1 VHVLVAPDKFKGSL
15 TAAEVAGHIVTG
27 LRRVAGD
34 RLTAACVPVADGGDG
49 TLDAALA
56 AGFERVPVRASGPTG
71 EPVAAAYGRRGD
83 VAVVELA
90 SVCGLVMLPGG
101 RREALRASSFGM
113 GEVIAAAM
121 DAGCARIVLAV
132 GGSASTD
139 GGAGLLQALGV
150 QVSDRNGAPLARGG
164 GALREARAVNLSG
177 LHPAVRRTEFIVA
190 SDVDNPLYGPHGA
203 AAVYGPQKGASPA
216 EVAVL
221 DDGLR
226 QWAAVVAAAVGG
238 GRDAEPGAGAAGGVG
253 FSALAVLGAAL
264 RPGIGLILELTGF
277 AGQVAAADLVIT
289 GEGSLD
295 EQTLHGKAPAGV
307 AAAARDRGVP
317 VIAIAGRVSLA
328 ADRLAAAGFARAY
341 ALSDIEPDPARCV
354 AAAGPLVERL
364 AGRVASDWLT
374 EAAGLVRGA

>member
-1 VHVLVAPDKFKGSL
+1 
-15 TAAEVAGHIVTG
+15 
-27 LRRVAGD
+27 
-34 RLTAACVPVADGGDG
+34 
-49 TLDAALA
+49 
-56 AGFERVPVRASGPTG
+56 
-71 EPVAAAYGRRGD
+71 
-83 VAVVELA
+83 
-90 SVCGLVMLPGG
+90 
-101 RREALRASSFGM
+101 
-113 GEVIAAAM
+113 
-121 DAGCARIVLAV
+121 
-132 GGSASTD
+132 
-139 GGAGLLQALGV
+139 
-150 QVSDRNGAPLARGG
+150 
-164 GALREARAVNLSG
+164 
-177 LHPAVRRTEFIVA
+177 
-190 SDVDNPLYGPHGA
+190 
-203 AAVYGPQKGASPA
+203 
-216 EVAVL
+216 
-221 DDGLR
+221 
-226 QWAAVVAAAVGG
+226 
-238 GRDAEPGAGAAGGVG
+238 VG